1 VNGSA
6 APGRTTSAR
15 LLDAIE
21 RAGNAIPHPTLLFV
35 ALAVLVLVLSWVAAL
50 ADLAT
55 LHPLTG
61 ERIEAVNLLSGEG
74 LRRMLAGAVGNFT
87 GFAPLGVVL
96 VAMLG
101 IGVAE
106 RAGLVAALLTRLVRA
121 APPRLLTVCVV
132 FAAVMSSIGGDAGI
146 VVLPPLAAITFA
158 AAGRHPIAGLVAT
171 YVGVAAGFS
180 ANLLV
185 GPSDALLA
193 GISTEAVALVDPA
206 YEVTAAG
213 NWWFIAV
220 SAVLVTL
227 VCSWV
232 TDHVTEHRLGT
243 FEGDAPSEAAATD
256 DSDDGRGPRAAGIFT
271 LTLGALLAL
280 GLVPADGVLRDPAT
294 GSIVSSPFMDGIVV
308 VIAVWA
314 AGAGIAHGFAAGTF
328 RSMTEVIEGM
338 EETMRSLA
346 VYLVLIFFAAQFV
359 AWFDWTRL
367 GVILAVEGAAVLQ
380 SLGTSNVALL
390 LSLVV
395 LVAVINLFVGSQS
408 AKWAIMGPV
417 FVPMFYLVGVSP
429 EATQMAYRIGDSC
442 TNVITPLIP
451 YLALVV
457 AIARRYV
464 PTTGIGTLIALMAPY
479 SLALLVSWSAL
490 LLLWA
495 LTGLPLGPGASMTLA
510 ATP

>member
-1 VNGSA
+1 MNAPA
-6 APGRTTSAR
+6 APRRTTADR
-15 LLDAIE
+15 LLDGIE
-21 RAGNAIPHPTLLFV
+21 RAGNAIPHPTILFV
-35 ALAVLVLVLSWVAAL
+35 ALAAGVLVASWLASLTDLS
-50 ADLAT
+50 T

-61 ERIEAVNLLSGEG
+61 ERIDAVNLLSGDG
-74 LRRMLAGAVGNFT
+74 LRRMLTGAVGNFT

-106 RAGLVAALLTRLVRA
+106 RAGLVSALLARLVRA
-121 APPRLLTVCVV
+121 APPRLLTLCVV

-146 VVLPPLAAITFA
+146 VVLPPLAAVTFA

-171 YVGVAAGFS
+171 YVGVGAGFS

-193 GISTEAVALVDPA
+193 GISTEAVGLVDPT
-206 YEVTAAG
+206 YRVTAAG
-213 NWWFIAV
+213 NWWFIAASV
-220 SAVLVTL
+220 VLVTG
-227 VCSWV
+227 VCSWI
-232 TDHVTEHRLGT
+232 TDRVTEKRLGAWDGT
-243 FEGDAPSEAAATD
+243 SADVQAPPAAAD
-256 DSDDGRGPRAAGIFT
+256 EGRGLRAAGAFT
-271 LTLGALLAL
+271 IGLAALLAL
-280 GLVPADGVLRDPAT
+280 GLVPEDGVLRDPAT
-294 GSIVSSPFMDGIVV
+294 GSIVESPFMAGIVV
-308 VIAVWA
+308 VIALWA
-314 AGAGIAHGFAAGTF
+314 AGAGIAHGFAAGTY

-338 EETMRSLA
+338 EDTMRTLS

-367 GVILAVEGAAVLQ
+367 GVILAVEGAAALQ
-380 SLGTSNVALL
+380 SLGTSSIALL
-390 LSLVV
+390 LGLVA

-417 FVPMFYLVGVSP
+417 FVPMFYLLGISP

-451 YLALVV
+451 YLGLVV

-479 SLALLVSWSAL
+479 SVALLVSWSGL

-495 LTGLPLGPGASMTLA
+495 LLGLPLGPGAPMFLP